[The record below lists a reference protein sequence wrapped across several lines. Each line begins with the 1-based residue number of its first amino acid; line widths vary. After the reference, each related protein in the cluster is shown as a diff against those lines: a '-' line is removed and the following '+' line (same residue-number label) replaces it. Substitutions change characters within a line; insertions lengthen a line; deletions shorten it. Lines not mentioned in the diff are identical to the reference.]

1 MSDPVKRNPLVTQS
15 DWIEDL
21 KDRAT
26 YLIMDEEQ
34 IVDVHKSPISG
45 YLANPSLKAIQSS
58 EVLDIDYSVLYFSW
72 GFIVWTLKLEQ
83 TFPC

>member
-58 EVLDIDYSVLYFSW
+58 EVHLAIEFVLYFS
-72 GFIVWTLKLEQ
+72 
-83 TFPC
+83 

>member
-1 MSDPVKRNPLVTQS
+1 MRADISDPVKRNPLVTQS

-34 IVDVHKSPISG
+34 IVDVHKAPISG

-58 EVLDIDYSVLYFSW
+58 EVLAIEYSALYFS
-72 GFIVWTLKLEQ
+72 
-83 TFPC
+83 